1 MYCHT
6 LSLPDALPIVRGLG
20 TADQAGVVGL
30 EAASAIE
37 EGALYLDMNSVA
49 PGTKRMTAAKIDG
62 AGGRYV
68 DVAIMAPVSPQALG
82 VPLLLAGPHAPAG
95 GDALAA
101 AGFTNIDVAGA
112 RIGDASAVR
121 MIRSVFVKG
130 MEALTAEAMIARSEE
145 HTSELQSLM
154 RISYAVL
161 CLKKKKNKNT
171 QPTTRQN

>member
-82 VPLLLAGPHAPAG
+82 VTLLLAGPHAPAG
-95 GDALAA
+95 GDARAA
-101 AGFTNIDVAGA
+101 ARFPHIELWGA
-112 RIGDASAVR
+112 RHGDHSPLKLD
-121 MIRSVFVKG
+121 RSG
-130 MEALTAEAMIARSEE
+130 PR
-145 HTSELQSLM
+145 
-154 RISYAVL
+154 RG
-161 CLKKKKNKNT
+161 
-171 QPTTRQN
+171 